1 MRLLTAILALSIAL
15 SAAELSFAQPSV
27 VEIDLR
33 IGTYK
38 GGYSRGEKSAR
49 RHLKDGK
56 LRLITFGGLPVPG
69 HEGFDSA
76 LAKVYAQH
84 GVELTMDGAC
94 TSPEDERGYIAGY
107 NSVVVAELE
116 RRFGKNFIARV
127 ESEADALTKRALK

>member
-1 MRLLTAILALSIAL
+1 MRLLAAIFALTVAL
-15 SAAELSFAQPSV
+15 SATQLSFAQPSV

-38 GGYSRGEKSAR
+38 GGSARGEKSAK

-69 HEGFDSA
+69 HDGFDSA
-76 LAKVYAQH
+76 LVRIYAQH
-84 GVELTMDGAC
+84 GVELTMEGAC

-127 ESEADALTKRALK
+127 ESEADALSKRAPK